1 MKVYTL
7 QIDGYFKIH
16 LTAENQEESSIL
28 MEMSSS
34 VRSPIESY
42 GNVEKKETWA
52 WFFLPIRKDMKCKA
66 TRFGNRKDYK
76 NE

>member
-1 MKVYTL
+1 MEVYTI
-7 QIDGYFKIH
+7 QNDGCFKIH

-28 MEMSSS
+28 MEMSCS
-34 VRSPIESY
+34 VRSPVESY
-42 GNVEKKETWA
+42 GNVEKKETWG
-52 WFFLPIRKDMKCKA
+52 WFFLPIRKDMKYKA